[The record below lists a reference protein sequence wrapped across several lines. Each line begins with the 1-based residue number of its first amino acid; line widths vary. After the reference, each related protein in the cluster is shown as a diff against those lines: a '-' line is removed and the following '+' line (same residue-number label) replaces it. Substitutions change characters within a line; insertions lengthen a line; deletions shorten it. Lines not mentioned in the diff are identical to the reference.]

1 MVAVVFRVEFK
12 FIARPIQSAYSQR
25 AQGAPIDYF
34 SEEASP
40 NATFVQFDFP
50 KKRDWRLSKSWRIV
64 KVVVLVHLLSD
75 ATHEKGGR
83 SRRVDVFVSVSS
95 LL

>member
-25 AQGAPIDYF
+25 AQGAPNNYF
-34 SEEASP
+34 SDEASP
-40 NATFVQFDFP
+40 NTTFVQFDVP
-50 KKRDWRLSKSWRIV
+50 KKREWRLSKSWR
-64 KVVVLVHLLSD
+64 VVILVHLLSD
-75 ATHEKGGR
+75 VTHEKGGR

-95 LL
+95 LP